1 MGQFATQHLSLR
13 RAGATA
19 CALLA
24 LVAALP
30 LGHGPVQAAPGAG
43 RAQARPHLRFDNHPL
58 YLRNGTL
65 AGRLSSSDD
74 DNNADASPTLSA
86 LCQSFL
92 GAPNPYANPAPNVD
106 LITGDTTVAAGSQT
120 GCQSAQNE
128 TTIAVNPNN
137 PNNLVAG
144 TNDYRVFNTREGRN
158 DASGWAY
165 STFDGGATW
174 TNVQL
179 PHLTF
184 QTGATGA
191 LSDMDSAGDPSIAF
205 GPNNTVYYANLIFSR
220 LNDASG
226 VAVSISHDGGLT
238 WGEPVV
244 VHTDGVDANGTALPT
259 NLLNDKDWIA
269 ADPSSGKV
277 YLTWT
282 RFTYNDA
289 GQYLESPIVISVSDD
304 FGATWSAPRAVS
316 PTAAT
321 FAGPG
326 IAPYSQG
333 SYPQVGRNG
342 EVYVA
347 YESSVCQTLACDHP
361 TDHDAIVVAK
371 STNGGQSF
379 SNTEVSVDYDFPY
392 NADVGDNTLTGE
404 HFRINSYPSFAVDR
418 QTGRLY
424 VSWADDRNGQYAAN
438 GTSIKTNGDVFVAT
452 SSNGT
457 QWTQGYQIGTSAD
470 EVFPAIAAFNAR
482 VVVSFYTRA
491 YDPTGIGLDYADVT
505 ATGLGNLQ
513 HTTVT
518 RITTQTENPQ
528 VQFISIGAVSGQVLQ
543 GVFIGDYTAVALGS
557 DLKAHPCWTDFRGN
571 PGINTP
577 NQDAYTEAIP
587 LP

>member
-1 MGQFATQHLSLR
+1 MEQFATPRRSLR
-13 RAGATA
+13 RIGATA
-19 CALLA
+19 LTLLA

-30 LGHGPVQAAPGAG
+30 ISSAVARADPGAG
-43 RAQARPHLRFDNHPL
+43 HPHARPHLRFENHPL
-58 YLRNGTL
+58 YISNGTL
-65 AGRLSSSDD
+65 ASRLGGAD
-74 DNNADASPTLSA
+74 DNHNADANPALSA

-92 GAPNPYANPAPNVD
+92 GAPNPYANPAPNID
-106 LITGDTTVAAGSQT
+106 MINGDTTVSIGSQA
-120 GCQSAQNE
+120 GCKSAQNE
-128 TTIAVNPNN
+128 TTIVVNPNN

-165 STFDGGATW
+165 TTFNGGATW
-174 TNVQL
+174 IDVEL

-191 LSDMDSAGDPSIAF
+191 LSDMDSAGDPSLAF
-205 GPNNTVYYANLIFSR
+205 GPNNTVYYANLVFSR

-238 WGEPVV
+238 WGEPVL
-244 VHTDGVDANGTALPT
+244 VHADGVDANGHALPT
-259 NLLNDKDWIA
+259 NILNDKDWIA

-282 RFTYNDA
+282 QFTYSGA
-289 GQYLESPIVISVSDD
+289 GQYLESPIVISVSND
-304 FGATWSAPRAVS
+304 FGATWSAPGAVS

-326 IAPYSQG
+326 ITPYSQG

-347 YESSVCQTLACDHP
+347 YESAVCQTLACDQP
-361 TDHDAIVVAK
+361 TDHDAIVMAK
-371 STNGGQSF
+371 STDGGHSF
-379 SNTEVSVDYDFPY
+379 INTEVSIDYDFPF
-392 NADVGDNTLTGE
+392 NADVGDDTLTGE
-404 HFRINSYPSFAVDR
+404 NFRINSFPSFAVDR

-424 VSWADDRNGQYAAN
+424 VTWADDRNGQYAAN
-438 GTSIKTNGDVFVAT
+438 GSSIKTNGDVFVV
-452 SSNGT
+452 SSGNGT

-470 EVFPAIAAFNAR
+470 EVFPAVAAYNAR

-491 YDPTGIGLDYADVT
+491 YDPNGIGLDYAYVN
-505 ATGLGNLQ
+505 ATGLGNLS

-518 RITTQTENPQ
+518 RITTQTEDPR
-528 VQFISIGAVSGQVLQ
+528 VQFISIGLVSGQVLQ

-557 DLKAHPCWTDFRGN
+557 DLTFHPCWTDFRGN
-571 PGINTP
+571 PGVNTP
-577 NQDAYTEAIP
+577 NQDAYTQAIS
-587 LP
+587 LR